1 MNVHHLQ
8 PERDA
13 ARLRVVE
20 TGIARETWLA
30 LDLKRITGDL
40 PGQGMVPARSPQTWQ
55 AGAVVT
61 TFWPQASARPRDTG
75 ALESG
80 PQCGRQVPERD
91 IVSIQPMQ
99 ASPPKVRLR
108 PLWRDLLML
117 TALAVTLAGA
127 FWIGRTNGYTKVIV
141 IPETWTRQTAIS

>member
-1 MNVHHLQ
+1 MNVHRLQ
-8 PERDA
+8 PDRDA

-30 LDLKRITGDL
+30 LDLKRIVDGL
-40 PGQGMVPARSPQTWQ
+40 PGQGTVPAGSPQTWQ
-55 AGAVVT
+55 SGAVVT
-61 TFWPQASARPRDTG
+61 TFWPQASARTRDIHIT
-75 ALESG
+75 ESG
-80 PQCGRQVPERD
+80 PQRGRHVPERD

-99 ASPPKVRLR
+99 ALPSKTKLR

-117 TALAVTLAGA
+117 TALAVTLAGT
-127 FWIGRTNGYTKVIV
+127 FWIGRTNGFTKVIV